1 MRAVLFGGTVPPL
14 HAKVGEFL
22 ETDSYAR
29 ERLAQAEEVLGH
41 RVLPRF
47 SQATESYSPEA
58 RQAYLVT
65 CVALADRA
73 RDEDGEAGV
82 CAAAS
87 IGHLPALHYSG
98 ALSFAD
104 MVLLGEAVTAC
115 ENEWNATDHGLVS
128 HFMYRVGRDRLA
140 QLCAEVEAEGG
151 RAEVAGHFSDTIHLL
166 NVSAGS
172 LPQLERGV
180 RAGGGVPVLTFP
192 QAEHSGV
199 NAPLRD
205 RIGEAVSGF
214 RFRDARVGF
223 VRGADG
229 ALVDSA
235 EDLRSLLRDDCV
247 TPVDFPLVVDRLRAL
262 GVDRVHVI
270 GPGNLFERLTKEHFD
285 VTVLV
290 PDARARGL
298 EVPDSG
304 PARVGGRV
312 PSNT

>member
-29 ERLAQAEEVLGH
+29 ERLAQAEEVLGD

>member
-22 ETDSYAR
+22 ETDPYAR
-29 ERLAQAEEVLGH
+29 ARLEEAEEVLGQH
-41 RVLPRF
+41 VLPRF

-73 RDEDGEAGV
+73 REEDGEADV

-87 IGHLPALHYSG
+87 IGHLPALHYCG

-104 MVLLGEAVTAC
+104 VMRLGEAVAEC
-115 ENEWNATDHGLVS
+115 ENTWNATDHGLVS

-140 QLCAEVEAEGG
+140 ELVAEVAAEGG
-151 RAEVAGHFSDTIHLL
+151 WAEVAGHFSDTIHLL

-172 LPQLERGV
+172 LPGSN
-180 RAGGGVPVLTFP
+180 GP
-192 QAEHSGV
+192 SG
-199 NAPLRD
+199 P
-205 RIGEAVSGF
+205 G
-214 RFRDARVGF
+214 
-223 VRGADG
+223 RGARAHLPPGRAQRGERPAAGPDRGGRGGLPLPGRAARLRPGRGRRARRLRGG
-229 ALVDSA
+229 AA
-235 EDLRSLLRDDCV
+235 FPAAGRLRHAGRL
-247 TPVDFPLVVDRLRAL
+247 PLVVDRLRDL
-262 GVDRVHVI
+262 GVRRVHVV

-298 EVPDSG
+298 AVPDSG
-304 PARVGGRV
+304 PARVSGGRV
-312 PSNT
+312 ASTT